1 MSRPTVGVIG
11 DETVRDAV
19 TASGGDPVVG
29 SPAEVAAATPDT
41 VVAVGEHGLFDAV
54 AAGVDVPVLPVAAG
68 RRVRSVPR
76 DALEPALDAFLAGRH
91 KTTTRPVI
99 AARSPLGESRAL
111 MDVMLV
117 TGEPA
122 RISEYTVHSGGE
134 TVASFRADG
143 VAVATP
149 AGSRGYTRRAGGPV
163 LAPELDVLAV
173 VPVAPFST
181 DEDAWVVSAT
191 GLELRVDRDEAPV
204 ELLADD
210 RTAGSVVPGESVR
223 VGRDGVLSV
232 AVVDASK
239 RRVE

>member
-11 DETVRDAV
+11 DETARDVVA
-19 TASGGDPVVG
+19 ASSGDPVVG
-29 SPAEVAAATPDT
+29 SPAEVAAATPELIVT
-41 VVAVGEHGLFDAV
+41 VGERGLLDAV
-54 AAGVDVPVLPVAAG
+54 AAGVNGPMLPVAA
-68 RRVRSVPR
+68 RECVPSVSR
-76 DALEPALDAFLAGRH
+76 DSLDTALDAFLAGRYE
-91 KTTTRPVI
+91 TTTRPVI
-99 AARSPLGESRAL
+99 SARSPLGETRAL

-117 TGEPA
+117 TAEPA
-122 RISEYTVHSGGE
+122 RISEYAVCRGGE
-134 TVASFRADG
+134 SVATFRADG
-143 VAVATP
+143 VVVATP

-181 DEDAWVVSAT
+181 DEDTWILPASE
-191 GLELRVDRDEAPV
+191 LELRIERDETPV

-223 VGRDGVLSV
+223 VGRDGTLSV

-239 RRVE
+239 RQVK